1 MTTYTYYPKGTCSKQ
16 MEVDLED
23 GVIKDVRVLGGCNG
37 NLQGISSLVRG
48 MKAADAIER
57 TRGIRCGFKPTSCPD
72 QLSIALEKAL
82 EKEKDA
88 KGIPQAQKSL
98 RGWKRKN
105 IKGTASQREAV
116 PFYPFAEAVPLTP
129 QPGCD
134 GTYPAS
140 CGQCRRSRRRRRT
153 SAH

>member
-37 NLQGISSLVRG
+37 NLQGISKLVEGMDIDTVIERLDGIHCG
-48 MKAADAIER
+48 MKE
-57 TRGIRCGFKPTSCPD
+57 TSCPD

-88 KGIPQAQKSL
+88 K
-98 RGWKRKN
+98 
-105 IKGTASQREAV
+105 
-116 PFYPFAEAVPLTP
+116 
-129 QPGCD
+129 
-134 GTYPAS
+134 
-140 CGQCRRSRRRRRT
+140 
-153 SAH
+153 

>member
-1 MTTYTYYPKGTCSKQ
+1 MTYTFRPKGVCSRK
-16 MEVDLED
+16 MRIELED

-57 TRGIRCGFKPTSCPD
+57 MRGIRCGFKPTSCPD

-88 KGIPQAQKSL
+88 K
-98 RGWKRKN
+98 
-105 IKGTASQREAV
+105 
-116 PFYPFAEAVPLTP
+116 
-129 QPGCD
+129 
-134 GTYPAS
+134 
-140 CGQCRRSRRRRRT
+140 
-153 SAH
+153 